1 MPVDCPICSKPLIE
15 GASACAV
22 CGFPVALAPDARHLA
37 EEPELAPTSS
47 ERGGRR
53 ASSIL
58 RPAIAARD
66 PQAELCH
73 RLAGE
78 VRSQLA
84 LVREL
89 GEDTSEGASDMRQA
103 ALTQADG
110 RVSEA
115 LSLLR
120 GTLARAQAKTR
131 DLCARRLD
139 ELEHRQTVLT
149 DDGVGAD
156 FSVAFGKI
164 RERFDANDRTG
175 AIDLLRSTESDL
187 VRVESDWRGLKGLLG
202 QIDQLRTAI
211 KAAGKAIPEVESDVA
226 QVRAMLGL
234 SPVGVATLDSAA
246 QTAARALMLLHEALP
261 PLVEAELAEHAKILG
276 AYPTDHP
283 PSRRARALH
292 GETARHLRRG
302 RLTEATVSL
311 RELREVL
318 KSIPPPEPE
327 PAPPATIVEP
337 ARTIPAVDD
346 RPISAPPADAAP
358 ATLERLLHRAR
369 ELAARV
375 RSLPHDSEVAFEA
388 AAEIRRATEL
398 LRSRKLDEAERTLTR
413 LMMTLSAEPLVEG

>member
-1 MPVDCPICSKPLIE
+1 
-15 GASACAV
+15 
-22 CGFPVALAPDARHLA
+22 
-37 EEPELAPTSS
+37 
-47 ERGGRR
+47 
-53 ASSIL
+53 
-58 RPAIAARD
+58 
-66 PQAELCH
+66 
-73 RLAGE
+73 
-78 VRSQLA
+78 
-84 LVREL
+84 
-89 GEDTSEGASDMRQA
+89 MRQA

-120 GTLARAQAKTR
+120 GTLARAQGKTR
-131 DLCARRLD
+131 DLCGRRLE
-139 ELEHRQTVLT
+139 ELEHRQTILT
-149 DDGVGAD
+149 QDGVGAD
-156 FSVAFGKI
+156 FSLAFSQI
-164 RERFDANDRTG
+164 RERFDSNDRTG
-175 AIDLLRSTESDL
+175 AVELLRTTESEL
-187 VRVESDWRGLKGLLG
+187 IRVESDWRGLKGLLG

-226 QVRAMLGL
+226 QVRAILAL

-261 PLVEAELAEHAKILG
+261 PLVEAELADHAKVLG
-276 AYPTDHP
+276 RYPTDHP

-318 KSIPPPEPE
+318 SSIPPPIIEAPASGGSRD
-327 PAPPATIVEP
+327 PTQLLPAIDDRPMGAPPAE
-337 ARTIPAVDD
+337 
-346 RPISAPPADAAP
+346 AAP
-358 ATLERLLHRAR
+358 ATLERLLLRAR

-413 LMMTLSAEPLVEG
+413 LMMTLSAEPLAEG